1 MTQAERKE
9 ITREAIENAAI
20 ECFYEKSYN
29 VVTMEEIAAK
39 SGYTKRTVYNYY
51 PSKATLTASIF
62 ERRLEKL
69 YGLVIRAL
77 TECHSAK
84 DVISVY
90 FKILHDFTRENLSF
104 MNILWTS
111 ADEIQQN
118 EENKQVLDNIVKW
131 NGGIIQTLAV
141 AIGNFGLPEK
151 LKDYSPYTIVH
162 LMSAMNKGLTIQY
175 GKNSSLE
182 LMNSVTMEELSD
194 LAFEVLMNSVE

>member
-9 ITREAIENAAI
+9 ITREAIESAAI

-62 ERRLEKL
+62 EHRLEKL
-69 YGLVIRAL
+69 YGLVIHAL
-77 TECHSAK
+77 TECHSAS

-90 FKILHDFTRENLSF
+90 FKILHDFTRENYSF
-104 MNILWTS
+104 MNVLWTS
-111 ADEIQQN
+111 VDEIKRT
-118 EENKQVLDNIVKW
+118 EENQEVLNNIVKW
-131 NGGIIQTLAV
+131 NGSIIQTLAV

-151 LKDYSPYTIVH
+151 LNKYSPYTVVH
-162 LMSAMNKGLTIQY
+162 LMSAINKGLTIQY
-175 GKNSSLE
+175 GKNSQLE
-182 LMNSVTMEELSD
+182 LMNSVTMEELTD
-194 LAFEVLMNSVE
+194 LAFEVLMNSVQ

>member
-9 ITREAIENAAI
+9 NTREAIENAAI

-29 VVTMEEIAAK
+29 VVTMEEIASK

-51 PSKATLTASIF
+51 PSKANLTASIF

-69 YGLVIRAL
+69 YGLVVKAL

-84 DVISVY
+84 DIINVY
-90 FKILHDFTRENLSF
+90 FWILHNFTRENYSF

-111 ADEIQQN
+111 VDEIK
-118 EENKQVLDNIVKW
+118 ETDENKQILDNIVKW
-131 NGGIIQTLAV
+131 NGSIIQILAV
-141 AIGNFGLPEK
+141 AIGNYGLTGTLAK
-151 LKDYSPYTIVH
+151 YSPYTVVH
-162 LMSAMNKGLTIQY
+162 LMSAINKGLTIQY

-182 LMNSVTMEELSD
+182 LMNSVTMEELTG
-194 LAFEVLMNSVE
+194 LAFEMLMNSVG